1 MTPTLAARVAAIES
15 QMQTLQELP
24 NRVASLDSRVA
35 SLEVQILR
43 LRGEMR
49 EEFYAVRQEI
59 KAGDE
64 ETRRYMRVLHEE
76 VISRIK
82 LLGER

>member
-1 MTPTLAARVAAIES
+1 
-15 QMQTLQELP
+15 MQTLQELP

-35 SLEVQILR
+35 SLAVQILQ

-49 EEFYAVRQEI
+49 AECSAVRQEI

>member
-1 MTPTLAARVAAIES
+1 
-15 QMQTLQELP
+15 MQTLQELP

-49 EEFYAVRQEI
+49 TECSACTPR
-59 KAGDE
+59 KSKPGTK